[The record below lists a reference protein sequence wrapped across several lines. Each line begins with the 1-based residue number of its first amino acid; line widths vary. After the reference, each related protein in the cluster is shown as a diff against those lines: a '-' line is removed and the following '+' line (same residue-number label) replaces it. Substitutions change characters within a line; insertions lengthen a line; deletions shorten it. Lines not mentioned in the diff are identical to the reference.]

1 MYRDKMVGEVG
12 TNTFHSNPYCCG
24 WTRLHAKTLY
34 SNIFSAPSTYF
45 SIQLLL
51 SQSITNR
58 ILAIHVRLASIF
70 YFSRVDSSGMLGL
83 LVPFLCSSSFCADT
97 FDPLLSYTIPR
108 PLPITIDTQKVVSLG
123 EEVVH
128 KPVLNKA
135 KCANLKV
142 TIQAV
147 YLGCYGISPQDI
159 TYITV
164 RNIRVVHAEILAFS
178 RLYLA

>member
-34 SNIFSAPSTYF
+34 SNIFSLTAPSTYF
-45 SIQLLL
+45 FIQLLL

-70 YFSRVDSSGMLGL
+70 QELTRRACLAFLSPSFVPLPSAQIL
-83 LVPFLCSSSFCADT
+83 LIHSF
-97 FDPLLSYTIPR
+97 PIPR

>member
-1 MYRDKMVGEVG
+1 MVGEVG

-34 SNIFSAPSTYF
+34 SSILSLTAPSTYF

-83 LVPFLCSSSFCADT
+83 LVAFLCSSSFCADT
-97 FDPLLSYTIPR
+97 FDPLLSYTAPSAPYGR
-108 PLPITIDTQKVVSLG
+108 YPESSFLGLG

-142 TIQAV
+142 TIPAV

>member
-1 MYRDKMVGEVG
+1 VARERVRLIFLF
-12 TNTFHSNPYCCG
+12 NCCFHNQSLTAFLQFMCG
-24 WTRLHAKTLY
+24 WHL
-34 SNIFSAPSTYF
+34 F
-45 SIQLLL
+45 SIFQELTRRACLAFLSPSFVPLPSAQILL
-51 SQSITNR
+51 
-58 ILAIHVRLASIF
+58 IH
-70 YFSRVDSSGMLGL
+70 
-83 LVPFLCSSSFCADT
+83 SF
-97 FDPLLSYTIPR
+97 PIPR
-108 PLPITIDTQKVVSLG
+108 PLPLTVDTQKVVSLG

-142 TIQAV
+142 TIPAV